1 MTRCM
6 SQKEILGE
14 TTPMT
19 TLHSHSES
27 EFGFLLNLT
36 NYCNINLGWRMR
48 MVLRESD
55 FLQKNS

>member
-1 MTRCM
+1 M